1 MNTAPHA
8 TTRRFSRLLFLA
20 LPLAGMVLAPGLA
33 APPTAAAA
41 EIRYAKPVI
50 TVPLREKDTPRSKVL
65 VEVNLAEPLE
75 VLRETREWARVKT
88 ANNVTGWV
96 PVKYLGAAPI
106 VPGEY
111 FKEGSA
117 AGQALVDADRV
128 FKELNAENAKLK
140 QDLAVCSGDLDT
152 VQGKFDAMNQDPD
165 SIVHIKSALE
175 DTQAKLKDQE
185 ERRRQWEDDYIAL
198 KRQQNILWFLAGA
211 GALFLGWLIGRFS
224 RGRRQSR
231 LY

>member
-1 MNTAPHA
+1 M
-8 TTRRFSRLLFLA
+8 LI
-20 LPLAGMVLAPGLA
+20 LA
-33 APPTAAAA
+33 ASGHTTGFFVPRAAAAA

-50 TVPLREKDTPRSKVL
+50 TVPLREKDTPRSKIIL
-65 VEVNLAEPLE
+65 EVNLAEPLE
-75 VLRETREWARVKT
+75 VLKETREWARVKT

-96 PVKYLGAAPI
+96 PVKLLGVAPI

-128 FKELNAENAKLK
+128 FKDLNAENTQLK
-140 QDLAVCSGDLDT
+140 QDLTACTESLGS
-152 VQGKFDAMNQDPD
+152 VQGKFDAMTQDPS

-185 ERRRQWEDDYIAL
+185 ERRRQWEDDYTAL

-211 GALFLGWLIGRFS
+211 GAIFLGWLIGRFS
-224 RGRRQSR
+224 RSGRRQSR